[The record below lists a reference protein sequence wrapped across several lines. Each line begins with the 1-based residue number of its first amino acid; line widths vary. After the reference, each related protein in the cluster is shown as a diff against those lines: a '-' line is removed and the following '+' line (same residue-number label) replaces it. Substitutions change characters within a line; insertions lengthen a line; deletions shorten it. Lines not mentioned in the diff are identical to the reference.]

1 MTLKLE
7 LSEEEEKIF
16 LRLLDVVRHYRLG
29 TTLRVAGG
37 WVRDKLLGKQPTDI
51 DIALDNITGQD
62 FSEKVDVYLKLI
74 GEGDKKRGTKVIPC
88 NPDKSKHL
96 ETAKTYMFD
105 REIDFVNLRSER
117 YAESSGIPTM
127 EDATPEED
135 AHRRDLT
142 INSLFFNI
150 NDNIVEDFTKRGIDD
165 LTKGLIDTP
174 LDAKATF
181 LDDPLRV
188 LRAIRFAARFNF
200 TLSDRLKEA
209 ASDEKVKLALGCK
222 ISKERVGKEIDLM
235 MSGEHPAEAMSYI
248 RDLGLFHI
256 ALAFPKNCSPPVFDN
271 SWNFAISVRSSVS
284 HPMLPGEQEKLYLYS
299 AFFFPLRKMFY
310 LNKKSKKIVVT
321 SYIIQESLKLP
332 ACVAK
337 SVLDVH
343 VASGKFADLV
353 LLFESNVASRAVRE
367 EVEDVYHDIPM
378 DTWKRVYAGV
388 VLSEIKDLWRVALAI
403 SIIFH
408 PEAENAGGT
417 LSQQRDE
424 LHRRKEQYMRVERS
438 ITDLGLIEVWK
449 LEPLVNGNII
459 MRIMQKSE
467 SPLIG
472 EWKKR
477 VFKWQL
483 AHPEGSRD
491 DCVDWLTGSQS
502 KRQKVKCSI

>member
-7 LSEEEEKIF
+7 LSKEEEKIF
-16 LRLLDVVRHYRLG
+16 QRLLDVVRHYRLG

-62 FSEKVDVYLKLI
+62 FSQKVDAYLKLI

-96 ETAKTYMFD
+96 ETAKTYMLD
-105 REIDFVNLRSER
+105 REIDFVNLRSEK
-117 YAESSGIPTM
+117 YAESSRIPTM

-165 LTKGLIDTP
+165 LIKGLIDTP

-209 ASDEKVKLALGCK
+209 ASDEKVKLELGCK
-222 ISKERVGKEIDLM
+222 VSKERVGKEIDLM
-235 MSGEHPAEAMSYI
+235 MSGQHPADAMSYI
-248 RDLGLFHI
+248 RDPGLFYI
-256 ALAFPKNCSPPVFDN
+256 AFAFPKSCSPPVFDN
-271 SWNFAISVRSSVS
+271 CDRCCVSHIESALNFAISVHNGVS
-284 HPMLPGEQEKLYLYS
+284 HPMLLDEEEKLYLYS
-299 AFFFPLRKMFY
+299 ALFFPLRKMLY
-310 LNKKSKKIVVT
+310 LNKKSKKIAVT
-321 SYIIQESLKLP
+321 SYLILESLKLP

-353 LLFESNVASRAVRE
+353 LLFESNIASRAVRE

-388 VLSEIKDLWRVALAI
+388 VLQ
-403 SIIFH
+403 
-408 PEAENAGGT
+408 AENAGGT
-417 LSQQRDE
+417 MSQQQDE

-438 ITDLGLIEVWK
+438 ITDLGLHEVWK
-449 LEPLVNGNII
+449 LEPLVNGKII
-459 MRIMQKSE
+459 MQIMQKSE

-472 EWKKR
+472 EWKKH

-483 AHPEGSRD
+483 AHPKGSRD
-491 DCVDWLTGSQS
+491 DCVYWLTGSQS
-502 KRQKVKCSI
+502 KRQKVKSSISW

>member
-7 LSEEEEKIF
+7 LSEDEEKIF
-16 LRLLDVVRHYRLG
+16 RRLLDVVRHYRLR

-37 WVRDKLLGKQPTDI
+37 WVRD
-51 DIALDNITGQD
+51 N
-62 FSEKVDVYLKLI
+62 
-74 GEGDKKRGTKVIPC
+74 

-105 REIDFVNLRSER
+105 REIDFVNLRSEK
-117 YAESSGIPTM
+117 YAESTRIPTV
-127 EDATPEED
+127 EQDATPEED

-165 LTKGLIDTP
+165 LIKGLIDTP
-174 LDAKATF
+174 LHAEATF

-209 ASDEKVKLALGCK
+209 ASDEKVKLELGCK

-235 MSGEHPAEAMSYI
+235 MSGEHPADAMSYI
-248 RDLGLFHI
+248 RDLGLFYI
-256 ALAFPKNCSPPVFDN
+256 AFAFPKNCNPPVFDN
-271 SWNFAISVRSSVS
+271 CDRCCVSHIQSAWNFAISVHNGVS
-284 HPMLPGEQEKLYLYS
+284 HPMLLDEQEKLYLYS
-299 AFFFPLRKMFY
+299 ALFFPLRKIFY
-310 LNKKSKKIVVT
+310 LNNKSKKSTVT

-388 VLSEIKDLWRVALAI
+388 VLNEIKDLWRVALAI

-417 LSQQRDE
+417 LSQQQDE
-424 LHRRKEQYMRVERS
+424 LHRRKEH
-438 ITDLGLIEVWK
+438 EVWK

-459 MRIMQKSE
+459 MRILQKSE

-483 AHPEGSRD
+483 AHPEGSRG
-491 DCVDWLTGSQS
+491 DCVDWLTGSRS
-502 KRQKVKCSI
+502 KC